1 MVEPKFHV
9 YAWIAI
15 SPLKFMFK
23 SHRVF
28 FYRQVL
34 PFSLFSV
41 LFFFFDRFWQCIMDM
56 VKSISKSLHSS
67 TLNTWHNRNEW
78 NKVFMGFRRIQL
90 LFSCSISAWA
100 VFCIKEYFFVFFG
113 WILHFLTTFSSA
125 QMYWKECLCIS
136 TILFSLVWSISFVWN
151 RISLMSNA
159 HVLFSVFRTICHT
172 SKIHNDDKNA
182 TRYRVLCT
190 HCQVWARVWGHRY
203 NDRNNT
209 FFCQKLSHF
218 TWHFHSVFV

>member
-1 MVEPKFHV
+1 MVYSMVCMVEPKFHV

-15 SPLKFMFK
+15 LPLKFMFK

-28 FYRQVL
+28 FYRRVL

-41 LFFFFDRFWQCIMDM
+41 LFRIWPILAMHYGL

-90 LFSCSISAWA
+90 LFFALSRLEPSFVSKNI
-100 VFCIKEYFFVFFG
+100 FFVFFC

-125 QMYWKECLCIS
+125 QMYWKECLCVS
-136 TILFSLVWSISFVWN
+136 MILFSLVWSISSVWN

-172 SKIHNDDKNA
+172 SKIHN
-182 TRYRVLCT
+182 TTIRM
-190 HCQVWARVWGHRY
+190 Q
-203 NDRNNT
+203 
-209 FFCQKLSHF
+209 Q
-218 TWHFHSVFV
+218 